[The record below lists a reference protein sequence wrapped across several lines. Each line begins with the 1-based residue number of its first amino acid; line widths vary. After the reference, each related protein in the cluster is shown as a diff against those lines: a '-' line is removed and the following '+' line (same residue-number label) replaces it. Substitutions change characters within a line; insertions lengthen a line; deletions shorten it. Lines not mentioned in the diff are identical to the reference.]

1 MNKNPKYNNS
11 LLAIHYSLFTIQKGF
26 TLVEILVSIVIL
38 AVGILTVSQMTVMG
52 MRTNTVIKQ
61 HMESREALAKGMEVL
76 KLLPINDPLLIATCD
91 STELDSIPLANKA
104 DSTNIVGLTIGDP
117 ACTLYD
123 IYWNVADDYPQ
134 TGFKTIRMLVLNLRG
149 KQMISADYLK
159 WR

>member
-1 MNKNPKYNNS
+1 MNKNPK
-11 LLAIHYSLFTIQKGF
+11 LLSTHYCLLSTSNGF
-26 TLVEILVSIVIL
+26 TLVEVLVSIVIL

-61 HMESREALAKGMEVL
+61 HMESREVLAKGMEIL

-104 DSTNIVGLTIGDP
+104 DSTNIVGLTIGTI

-134 TGFKTIRMLVLNLRG
+134 TGFKTIRMLVLNLHG